1 MAGNHD
7 FAMQKHVDECA
18 RIFSDAGITWLR
30 DHAVEVN
37 GITVYGS
44 PWTPRFENWAY
55 MQDDSALEKVWEWIP
70 GGLDI
75 LVTHGPP
82 YGILDK
88 TCPRFGSKHVG
99 SRTLLDRVLTV
110 RPKYHVFGHIHEG
123 YGEYIRNGIKFINCS
138 IMNEVYDPVN
148 EPIVL
153 EV

>member
-1 MAGNHD
+1 
-7 FAMQKHVDECA
+7 MQKHVDECA

-82 YGILDK
+82 HGILDK